1 MATPMHVY
9 AEIAARYG
17 VDPSDDDAVDSFFIE
32 RAARLP
38 VGEQELIASELFGR
52 DGEVAEPVR
61 QKYMR

>member
-17 VDPSDDDAVDSFFIE
+17 VDPGDDGAVDRFFIE
-32 RAARLP
+32 RAVTLP
-38 VGEQELIASELFGR
+38 LAERELIVSELFGR

-61 QKYMR
+61 QRHVR